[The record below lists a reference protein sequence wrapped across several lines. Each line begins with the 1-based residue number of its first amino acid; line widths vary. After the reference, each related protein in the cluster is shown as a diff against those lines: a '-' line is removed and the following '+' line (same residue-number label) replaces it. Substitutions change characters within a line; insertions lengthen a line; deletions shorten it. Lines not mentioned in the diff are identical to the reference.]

1 MGDMGDGDEIAFCSG
16 RPFMS
21 ETFSSLVS
29 TSRVSVISS
38 MIPCCLTKD
47 CLLLDVMETTF
58 SVIMVVWSF
67 SEKTEQICS
76 AMVFSEPM
84 ALDGDTLVSTLLA
97 RVGVWD
103 LLSPSS
109 FEVIRAFDGM
119 MSFLL

>member
-1 MGDMGDGDEIAFCSG
+1 
-16 RPFMS
+16 MS

-58 SVIMVVWSF
+58 SVIMIVWSF
-67 SEKTEQICS
+67 SELTEQNCS
-76 AMVFSEPM
+76 AMVFSGPM